1 MNHVKHSFQEGI
13 MNYTCKTVG
22 DAVVVD
28 IKGRLTFAD
37 YSQFR
42 ELTELF
48 TENKSRECQLN
59 LGDLEFIDSAGLGM
73 LLIARDKMR
82 MQDGEVTLKG
92 AQGQV
97 KKMLDLGHFGSLFR
111 VE

>member
-1 MNHVKHSFQEGI
+1 
-13 MNYTCKTVG
+13 MNYTSKTIG
-22 DAVVVD
+22 DAVIVE

-48 TENKSRECQLN
+48 TEKKSRKCQLN
-59 LGDLEFIDSAGLGM
+59 LDDLEFIDSAGLGM

-82 MQDGEVTLKG
+82 MQDGEVTLHG